1 MREMQ
6 KKLHVKVGDTVKV
19 ISGTS
24 KGSEG
29 KVLRIDRKKN
39 RAIVEGVNIVK
50 KHVKPSAS
58 NPQGGIEETEAGIHL
73 SNVMLVVDGV
83 ASRIG
88 RQKDENGKLVRYLK
102 KNGEVVK

>member
-1 MREMQ
+1 MQ

-73 SNVMLVVDGV
+73 SNIMLVVNGV
-83 ASRIG
+83 ASRVG
-88 RQKDENGKLVRYLK
+88 RKEDENGKLVRFLK

>member
-1 MREMQ
+1 MQ

-19 ISGTS
+19 LSGTS
-24 KGSEG
+24 KGIEG
-29 KVLRIDRKKN
+29 KILRIDRKKN

-58 NPQGGIEETEAGIHL
+58 NPQGGIEEKEAGIHI
-73 SNVMLVVDGV
+73 SNIMLVVNGV
-83 ASRIG
+83 ASRVG
-88 RQKDENGKLVRYLK
+88 RKADENGNLVRFLK

>member
-1 MREMQ
+1 MQ

-24 KGSEG
+24 KGTEG
-29 KVLRIDRKKN
+29 KILRIDRKKN
-39 RAIVEGVNIVK
+39 RAIVEGVNMVK

-58 NPQGGIEETEAGIHL
+58 NPQGGIEESEAGIHI
-73 SNVMLVVDGV
+73 SNIMLVVNGV
-83 ASRIG
+83 ASKVG
-88 RQKDENGKLVRYLK
+88 RKDENGKLVRFLK

>member
-1 MREMQ
+1 MQ

-24 KGSEG
+24 KGIEG
-29 KVLRIDRKKN
+29 KIQSIDRKKN

-58 NPQGGIEETEAGIHL
+58 NPQGGIEETEAGIHI
-73 SNVMLVVDGV
+73 SNIMLVVNGV
-83 ASRIG
+83 ASRVG
-88 RQKDENGKLVRYLK
+88 RKADENGNLVRFLK